1 MPVVG
6 HPWPLMDLRLRTPR
20 LELRSPS
27 DDDIVA
33 LIAVAGSGIHAAD
46 VMPFK
51 VAWTDLPSPDRER
64 SSLRYF
70 WGARATW
77 TPLSWRLPMAVVLNG
92 EPIGVQEM
100 FASDFAT
107 KRTVHTGSWL
117 GQRFQGQ
124 GIGTEM
130 RAAVLFLAFDGLAAL
145 AAESAVVDGNEA
157 SVAVSRK
164 LGYRANGETFIA
176 PRGVPVVERRFRLM
190 RDDWQRDR
198 VDVVVENLEPC
209 LELFGVDRS

>member
-1 MPVVG
+1 
-6 HPWPLMDLRLRTPR
+6 MDLRLRTPR
-20 LELRSPS
+20 LELRSPT

-33 LIAVAGSGIHAAD
+33 LIAVASSGIHAAD

-70 WGARATW
+70 WGARSTW

-117 GQRFQGQ
+117 GRRFQGQ

-164 LGYRANGETFIA
+164 LGYRPNGETFIA
-176 PRGVPVVERRFRLM
+176 PRGVPVVERKFRLL
-190 RDDWQRDR
+190 RNDWKRDR
-198 VDVVVENLEPC
+198 VAVSVDNLEPC
-209 LELFGVDRS
+209 LELFGVA